1 MEDDLRIFLFFWG
14 IEKYCGDEC
23 DVFLKIFQGRGV
35 A

>member
-1 MEDDLRIFLFFWG
+1 MEDDLRMFFFGG